1 MFILLIGINFLNP
14 IEKIKIH
21 NNQFD
26 EVSIIKINGIDFRDL
41 NKNSLLDKY
50 EDHRLDPITRAED
63 LLEKMTIEEKIGQM
77 FHPPFVLEPDLLMLL
92 YEIAIRGDQLTESQ
106 ILFNHITHFNLY
118 GNPDPEYLAKKL
130 INFKSRISNEIRHL
144 SISSDPIHEVP
155 KGGGVAS
162 FSVDGFSKWPS
173 QLGFAATNDPK
184 IVEDFARIAKN
195 EYLAVGIKD
204 CPSPNV

>member
-63 LLEKMTIEEKIGQM
+63 LLEKMNLK
-77 FHPPFVLEPDLLMLL
+77 VMLFL
-92 YEIAIRGDQLTESQ
+92 G
-106 ILFNHITHFNLY
+106 IT
-118 GNPDPEYLAKKL
+118 
-130 INFKSRISNEIRHL
+130 
-144 SISSDPIHEVP
+144 
-155 KGGGVAS
+155 
-162 FSVDGFSKWPS
+162 
-173 QLGFAATNDPK
+173 
-184 IVEDFARIAKN
+184 
-195 EYLAVGIKD
+195 
-204 CPSPNV
+204 